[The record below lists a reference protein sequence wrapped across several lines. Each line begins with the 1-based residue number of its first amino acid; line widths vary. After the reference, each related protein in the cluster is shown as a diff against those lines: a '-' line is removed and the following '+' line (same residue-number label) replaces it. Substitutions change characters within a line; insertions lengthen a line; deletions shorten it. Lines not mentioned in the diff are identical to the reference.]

1 MIGARDLEELWR
13 DRQQR
18 YRDRDRIGKKLRDVL
33 ANNYQEGWRDIVPA
47 GQEPVVGNLIWA
59 AARTIGQRV
68 GRFPRVIVNPSRRD
82 VDDKAVDNAE
92 KHETQ
97 LMDDLLRF
105 NFPAVLSQACYW
117 LVTHDLM
124 PLVVRPSPFYGC
136 PVIEVKDPLTA
147 YPGTV
152 WPHKPEVYDVL
163 FAQRVPAYHAAR
175 LYPEVASALS
185 RQTSRESLD
194 YVVLAEFFDT
204 DGLTVALL
212 EPECIEIDYIPSILP
227 KKITTFISRGFSP
240 DLDFHGQFDHVVPI
254 LIAQAKL
261 TGLVIALAEQNV
273 FAETNVFAE
282 LSSNQAKYAWG
293 PNAVNFFAP
302 APGARV
308 EKSINNM
315 SPQVFQELD
324 RLERSIRIGGGFP
337 SQLSGEPV
345 ATIATGK
352 GIEELTVTVDDNVN
366 YLQTVV
372 QDVLGRAFRC
382 YTDMAKAMGSAGSD
396 DYQSND
402 KVKITI
408 RHLASSDPSETV
420 GLLQKIDSKLLSR
433 TTVRQRL
440 DEIEVPEREEV
451 LIETETLRDAIL
463 QGVTERAAAPPEAGG
478 MAPSDIA
485 KLIQMRRNG
494 VTIEDAVMQL
504 EQAQQAAAAA
514 SQSGGAGGPPSLADL
529 MGGGGPGGPGVQ
541 QGPGAPAP
549 PLSLG
554 DARKAEMMMGQ
565 PALQYTLSQ
574 QQGNTRNLAGPP
586 QMGAPGG
593 A

>member
-1 MIGARDLEELWR
+1 MTISEHDLAELWK

-18 YRDRDRIGKKLRDVL
+18 YKERDRIGTRLRDVL
-33 ANNYQEGWRDIVPA
+33 ANTYQEGWRDIVPA

-59 AARTIGQRV
+59 AARTIAQRV
-68 GRFPRVIVNPSRRD
+68 GRYPRIVVNPSKRD
-82 VDDKAVDNAE
+82 VEDSSAE
-92 KHETQ
+92 HAEDHETQ
-97 LMDDLLRF
+97 LYEDLDKF
-105 NFPAVLSQACYW
+105 NFRAVLTQACYW

-124 PLVVRPSPFYGC
+124 PMVVRPSPFYGV
-136 PVIEVKDPLTA
+136 PVIEVKDPLTC

-175 LYPEVASALS
+175 LYPNVAKVLS
-185 RQTSRESLD
+185 RQTTRESVD
-194 YVVLAEFFDT
+194 QVVLAEFFDT
-204 DGLTVALL
+204 SGVTVALL
-212 EPECIEIDYIPSILP
+212 EPECIAVDYIPSALP
-227 KKITTFISRGFSP
+227 GRITTFISRGFSP

-261 TGLVIALAEQNV
+261 TGLVMALAEQNV

-293 PNAVNFFAP
+293 PNAVNFFT
-302 APGARV
+302 PGPGSRV

-337 SQLSGEPV
+337 GQLSGEPV

-366 YLQTVV
+366 YWQTVV
-372 QDVLGRAFRC
+372 QDVMARTLRC
-382 YTDMAKAMGSAGSD
+382 YSDMAKAMESDGSD
-396 DYQSND
+396 NYQEND

-451 LIETETLRDAIL
+451 IIETEMLRDAIL
-463 QGVTERAAAPPEAGG
+463 QGIAERAAAPPEAGG
-478 MAPSDIA
+478 MSPSDIA
-485 KLIQMRRNG
+485 KLIRMRRNG
-494 VTIEDAVMQL
+494 TPIEEAVIEMEAAAQSAGPAGPPSMADL
-504 EQAQQAAAAA
+504 LGQAQGGQPQPQPGMDLGQARQTERMMGQAPNVNTM
-514 SQSGGAGGPPSLADL
+514 SQGQGVPGPPALASGGA
-529 MGGGGPGGPGVQ
+529 VV
-541 QGPGAPAP
+541 P
-549 PLSLG
+549 PL
-554 DARKAEMMMGQ
+554 
-565 PALQYTLSQ
+565 
-574 QQGNTRNLAGPP
+574 
-586 QMGAPGG
+586 
-593 A
+593 

>member
-1 MIGARDLEELWR
+1 MTISPHDLTELWR
-13 DRQQR
+13 DRQQK
-18 YRDRDRIGKKLRDVL
+18 YRERDRIGQRLRDVL
-33 ANNYQEGWRDIVPA
+33 SNTYQEGWRDIVPA

-59 AARTIGQRV
+59 AARTIAQRV
-68 GRFPRVIVNPSRRD
+68 GRYPRIVVNPSKRD
-82 VDDKAVDNAE
+82 VDDSAAE
-92 KHETQ
+92 KSEGHETQ
-97 LMDDLLRF
+97 LSEDLDRF
-105 NFPAVLSQACYW
+105 NFRAILQQACYW

-124 PLVVRPSPFYGC
+124 PLIVRPSPFYGV
-136 PVIEVKDPLTA
+136 PVIEVKDPLTC

-175 LYPEVASALS
+175 LYPEVSKVLS
-185 RQTSRESLD
+185 RQTTRESVD
-194 YVVLAEFFDT
+194 TVVLAEFFDT
-204 DGLTVALL
+204 SGVTVALL
-212 EPECIEIDYIPSILP
+212 EPECVPIDYIPSILP
-227 KKITTFISRGFSP
+227 GKITTFVSRGFSP

-261 TGLVIALAEQNV
+261 TGLVMALAEQNV

-293 PNAVNFFAP
+293 PNAVNFFT
-302 APGARV
+302 PGPGSRV

-337 SQLSGEPV
+337 GQLSGEPV

-366 YLQTVV
+366 YWQTVV
-372 QDVLGRAFRC
+372 QDVMTRALRC
-382 YTDMAKAMGSAGSD
+382 YSDMAKAMESD
-396 DYQSND
+396 GADNYQANE
-402 KVKITI
+402 KIKITI

-451 LIETETLRDAIL
+451 IIETEMLRDAIL
-463 QGVTERAAAPPEAGG
+463 QGVAERAAAPPEAGG
-478 MAPSDIA
+478 MSPGDIA
-485 KLIQMRRNG
+485 KLIRMRRNG
-494 VTIEDAVMQL
+494 TPIEEAILDLEA
-504 EQAQQAAAAA
+504 EQASAPAGPPSMADLLGQSGQGAQPQPAMGLGQARQIERQMGQAPNVNTL
-514 SQSGGAGGPPSLADL
+514 SQGQGVAGPPALASGGAN
-529 MGGGGPGGPGVQ
+529 V
-541 QGPGAPAP
+541 P
-549 PLSLG
+549 PL
-554 DARKAEMMMGQ
+554 
-565 PALQYTLSQ
+565 
-574 QQGNTRNLAGPP
+574 
-586 QMGAPGG
+586 
-593 A
+593 